1 MDFLAWTVIILGGA
15 VLGWGI
21 LIFNR
26 LVRLRNHVRAGFS
39 DIDVQLQLR
48 HDLVPRLVEAVR
60 GYAGHERG
68 VLEEVTELRGRALNA
83 GETRDR
89 DAAESALAGRLSKLV
104 LLAEDYPD
112 LKADAN
118 FRQLM
123 DKLVGIEDQLQHARR
138 FYNGAVRQYNTG
150 VQQFPDLL
158 IARLFGFGAMDFFSA
173 DIEVRAAPVVELTG
187 GPSAGAASTPPV

>member
-1 MDFLAWTVIILGGA
+1 MSIPAWFLVVLALA
-15 VLGWGI
+15 LLGWGV

-26 LVRLRNHVRAGFS
+26 LVRLRNHVRAGLS

-60 GYAGHERG
+60 GYARHERG
-68 VLEEVTELRGRALNA
+68 VLDEVTELRGRALSA
-83 GETRDR
+83 GDTRDR
-89 DAAESALAGRLSKLV
+89 DAAESALAGRLSRLV

-112 LKADAN
+112 LKADGN

-123 DKLVGIEDQLQHARR
+123 DELVKIEDQLQHARR

-150 VQQFPDLL
+150 AQQFPDLL
-158 IARLFGFGAMDFFSA
+158 IAGLCGFQAMDFFSA
-173 DIEVRAAPVVELTG
+173 DIQVRTAPVVNL
-187 GPSAGAASTPPV
+187 AADA